1 MRSYFTYKPVKLRAS
16 MMERINVQMVEKDE
30 LLDDRDFGILDAKN
44 KRLSA
49 KQYVPFTSIRTSG
62 IEVKE
67 KHNYL

>member
-1 MRSYFTYKPVKLRAS
+1 